1 MVMRA
6 QVASSS
12 EQTTHHLDP
21 RRWLMLVVILCATFM
36 GALDTFIVNVAMPTL
51 ERELHASWASVQ
63 LVIAGYT
70 LAYAVLLVTGG
81 RLGDLYGRKRLFLLG
96 ISGFTLFSV
105 LCGFAPSVLWLI
117 VFRVLQGALAA
128 LMVPQVIAF
137 IQVNFESH
145 ERQRALSGYT
155 ATLGLASILGQ
166 VLGGAL
172 LAANIWQTGWRGIFL
187 VNLPIGI
194 VALFAAVP
202 LLRES
207 RLQGA
212 HRLDYGGVAFLTVS
226 LFLFIFPLVQGG
238 NAGWPWWSLLCL
250 VLTVPSVLLF
260 ITYERR
266 MIRIG
271 KLPLISLALF
281 RNRRFTSGI
290 LTVLLANALFAALLF
305 LLSFYL
311 QTDLRFTPLQ
321 SGLVIMASSV
331 SFIAAGSANP
341 ALVRRMGNGSLS
353 LAGALIAFGYL
364 LILLAAQFLVPLW
377 NVAPLLIALFIQG
390 FGEGLL
396 LTRLLHTTLEGVAQ
410 QDVGTASGMYT
421 TVLQTAG
428 ALGVAVIGVIFTAL
442 RASGG
447 SFLHTFV
454 VSLLLLTLLS
464 LSLPITIRSL
474 KTHKQKDGEQ
484 TKTN

>member
-12 EQTTHHLDP
+12 KQTTHHLDP
-21 RRWLMLVVILCATFM
+21 RRWLMLIVILCATFM

-96 ISGFTLFSV
+96 ISGFTLFSA
-105 LCGFAPSVLWLI
+105 LCGFAPNVIWLI

-137 IQVNFESH
+137 IQVNFEAH

-166 VLGGAL
+166 VLGGVL
-172 LAANIWQTGWRGIFL
+172 LAANIWQTGWRGIF
-187 VNLPIGI
+187 
-194 VALFAAVP
+194 LFAAVP

-250 VLTVPSVLLF
+250 VLTVPGVLLF

-266 MIRIG
+266 LIRIG

-396 LTRLLHTTLEGVAQ
+396 LTRLMHTTLEGVAQ

-464 LSLPITIRSL
+464 LSLPMTIRSL

-484 TKTN
+484 TKMN